1 MLKVF
6 RDNLKYLS
14 WVLWLVIAVF
24 ILFVFQSFGSAK
36 IGGSTASEAA
46 ATVGSYKVT
55 YGDFERT
62 YRQAEENLRRA
73 YGQQFTPE
81 MARQTGLPLQVL
93 DSLVNDKIMLA
104 EADRMGIRVADD
116 EIRRYILGLPVFLD
130 SEGGFV
136 GEETYREILRSNGLT
151 VDDFEASIRQDL
163 VNRRVESVL
172 SQNLFVSDQEVEE
185 AYRERVERA
194 KVRFLQLP
202 AERFASAVS
211 LTPDEVEAF
220 FDSHSEDYRIP
231 ENRVVEYLLIDPGLL
246 QESLEITDEEIRAYY
261 DQRPDEFTQA
271 EQVQA
276 RHILLRVGSDRSAE
290 EAESELTEV
299 RQQIEA
305 GADFAVLAGEISD
318 DPGSKSR
325 GGDLGF
331 FGRGQMVP
339 EFEEAAFSAQPGDLV
354 GPIRSDFGYHLIQV
368 LDRQEAGLLPFD
380 QAQERVRS
388 QMLGDRSRTLAE
400 SKASEL
406 ADRIR
411 AEGLSDPEAL
421 RALADDESGV
431 TFHASD
437 PFGRDD
443 NVAGIGRATEFSV
456 TAFELET
463 GNVSDPVR
471 VARGWA
477 VLALRDVQEPR
488 TPELEEVRGEV
499 ETALGTE
506 RQLELARERLA
517 AAREAL
523 AGDKTFEDLAT
534 ELNLEIEE
542 STPFGSTGPVGSLGE
557 APAVAAAALELKTGD
572 LGGPLLHE
580 RSAVLFEV
588 TERQRFDPGEFE
600 SAKEQTRATVREQ
613 KLNLMIGSL
622 LSQRREELDVRY
634 DSQLMDSLQPAG
646 DPTTG
651 T

>member
-24 ILFVFQSFGSAK
+24 ILFVFQSFGGAK
-36 IGGSTASEAA
+36 IGGSTASDAA

-81 MARQTGLPLQVL
+81 MARQTGLPMQVL

-104 EADRMGIRVADD
+104 EADRMGIRVADE

-130 SEGGFV
+130 AEGGFV
-136 GEETYREILRSNGLT
+136 GEETYRQILRSNGLT
-151 VDDFEASIRQDL
+151 IDDFEASVRQDL
-163 VNRRVESVL
+163 LNRRVESVL
-172 SQNLFVSDQEVEE
+172 SQNLFVTDEEVEQ

-194 KVRFLQLP
+194 KIRFLQLP
-202 AERFASAVS
+202 SERFAANVS
-211 LTPDEVEAF
+211 LAPEEVEAF
-220 FDSHSEDYRIP
+220 FDTRSEDYRIP
-231 ENRVVEYLLIDPGLL
+231 EKRVVEYLLIDPGLL
-246 QESLEITDEEIRAYY
+246 QESLEIPDEEIRAYY
-261 DQRPDEFTQA
+261 DQRPDEFTQD

-276 RHILLRVGSDRSAE
+276 RHILLRVGADRSAE
-290 EAESELTEV
+290 EAESELTQV
-299 RQQIEA
+299 RQQVAA
-305 GADFAVLAGEISD
+305 GADFAVLAGEISE
-318 DPGSKSR
+318 DPGSKIR

-339 EFEEAAFSAQPGDLV
+339 EFEQAAFSAQPGDLV

-380 QAQERVRS
+380 DARERVRS

-411 AEGLSDPEAL
+411 AEGLSDPAAL
-421 RALADDESGV
+421 QALADGESGV
-431 TFHASD
+431 TFHTSD

-443 NVAGIGRATEFSV
+443 NVPGIGRATAFSV

-463 GNVSDPVR
+463 GNISDPVR
-471 VARGWA
+471 VSRGWA
-477 VLALRDVQEPR
+477 VIALRDVQQPR
-488 TPELEEVRGEV
+488 VPELNEVRIEV
-499 ETALGTE
+499 EMALGTE
-506 RQLELARERLA
+506 RQLELARERLV

-523 AGDKTFEDLAT
+523 ADEKTFEDLAT

-542 STPFGSTGPVGSLGE
+542 STLFGSGGPVGSLGQ
-557 APAVAAAALELKTGD
+557 ATAVAAAALELETGD
-572 LGGPLLHE
+572 LGGPLVHE
-580 RSAVLFEV
+580 ASAVLFEV
-588 TERQRFDPGEFE
+588 TERQRFDHNEFAA
-600 SAKEQTRATVREQ
+600 AKEQTRATVREQ
-613 KLNLMIGSL
+613 KLNLMLGSL
-622 LSQRREELDVRY
+622 LSQRREELNVRY
-634 DSQLMDSLQPAG
+634 DSQLLESLEPAG
-646 DPTTG
+646 EPATG